1 MSAIINMF
9 TGTIASGLA
18 AQSAIAQASGGGGA
32 NSGVANWFAAY
43 FGYIIAA
50 VIVLLGLALG
60 LADLMRISPKR
71 IWAIGSVGFRESIR
85 RRVLWVTPLA
95 MLGIIAVS
103 QLSHPF
109 DEQDAIRQTT
119 KYCLFAS
126 GIVVVIATLILACT
140 SLPKEIDNR
149 VIYTIVTKPA
159 TRLEIVLGKS
169 LGFARTSAAILLIMG
184 IFSYVYLQIN
194 AAQLT
199 SSIRARLASLPQSD
213 QSRDTL
219 RHYADEGLLQARVY
233 TLPALGGVWGS
244 PPGLQLYA
252 KLPQPTDPYKWQFGN
267 NEQDVL
273 FPFAISQDILS
284 HPDASLIFTL
294 QIATRQP
301 RPLTRREVETELH
314 DPTATTRPTTQGVQT
329 YPGPP
334 RIAVTILNEN
344 GYTALAS
351 SEMMDAL
358 HLTEVKSKDPEAY
371 KDVSWVQ
378 LDPSGQKG
386 VGQAIVVVP
395 PKYLQEKIAKLP
407 AAPDGSRRLY
417 LMITGATLATQYGYG
432 ANAVGLSAQV
442 ADAAGKPMNIPI
454 ARTGPGG
461 KELAPIFRGRLTS
474 THYQQLRGDDDRAE
488 APVAVFEVRQPDF
501 IPSGDEVSF
510 EFRTKVERTSDAQAT
525 EAENTTHVE
534 AVVRNRK
541 TGFTSPPIEMT
552 ADSDRPTFFS
562 VPRAAVDGGDF
573 DIDLR
578 SRTEGHF
585 VGLRPTSVAAVSTSQ
600 SFAFN
605 LLKSLAILWMLSVL
619 VVIVSVFCSTF
630 VSWPIAVV
638 LSLVILLGRWCVT
651 QIGDPASPQQ
661 MVTDIFG
668 ANANPVSARVFT
680 DTVGALNKLLTITA
694 KVLPDLDQF
703 RVTEDIERG
712 VSISGRSLIDAGMV
726 LLTFGTVLLIFAY
739 LLLRKKEVAP

>member
-1 MSAIINMF
+1 MSVMFKLVFGSIAQTSEGGALNWF
-9 TGTIASGLA
+9 TGS
-18 AQSAIAQASGGGGA
+18 
-32 NSGVANWFAAY
+32 
-43 FGYIIAA
+43 FGYIIAG

-126 GIVVVIATLILACT
+126 GIIVVIATLILACT

-159 TRLEIVLGKS
+159 TRLEIVLGKT
-169 LGFARTSAAILLIMG
+169 LGFACTSAAILLIMG
-184 IFSYVYLQIN
+184 IFSYAYLQIN

-213 QSRDTL
+213 PSRDTL

-233 TLPALGGVWGS
+233 ALPAQGGVWGA
-244 PPGLQLYA
+244 PTGLQMYA
-252 KLPQPTDPYKWQFGN
+252 KLPDPPSDPYKWIWGN
-267 NEQDVL
+267 DEQDAL
-273 FPFAISQDILS
+273 FPFAISDDILA
-284 HPDASLIFTL
+284 HPDASLVFTL
-294 QIATRQP
+294 QIATNQP
-301 RPLTRREVETELH
+301 RALTRHEIEAEIH
-314 DPTATTRPTTQGVQT
+314 DPTATTRPSTQGVKQ

-334 RIAVTILNEN
+334 RITVTMLNEN
-344 GYTALAS
+344 GYTVLAP

-358 HLTEVKSKDPEAY
+358 HLTEVKSKDPEAF

-378 LDPSGQKG
+378 LEGSGKRG
-386 VGQAIVVVP
+386 VGQAIVVAP
-395 PKYLQEKIAKLP
+395 PKYVQEKIAKVP
-407 AAPDGSRRLY
+407 PAPDGKRRIY
-417 LMITGATLATQYGYG
+417 LMITGTTLATEYGFG

-454 ARTGPGG
+454 ASTGAGG
-461 KELAPIFRGRLTS
+461 RELPAIFRGRLTS
-474 THYQQLRGDDDRAE
+474 THYQQLRGDEDRAD
-488 APVAVFEVRQPDF
+488 APVAVFEIRQPNF
-501 IPSGDEVSF
+501 VPSGDQVSF
-510 EFRTKVERTSDAQAT
+510 EFRTKVERTSDAQTT
-525 EAENTTHVE
+525 EAENATHVE

-552 ADSDRPTFFS
+552 ADSDRPTFFRA
-562 VPRAAVDGGDF
+562 PRAAVEGGDF
-573 DIDLR
+573 DIQVR
-578 SRTEGHF
+578 SRTQGHF
-585 VGLRPTSVAAVSTSQ
+585 VGLRPSSVAAVSTSQ

-605 LLKSLAILWMLSVL
+605 LLKSLVILWMLSVL

-651 QIGDPASPQQ
+651 QLGDPASPQQ

-680 DTVGALNKLLTITA
+680 DTVGALNKLLTVTA

-712 VSISGRSLIDAGMV
+712 ISISGRSLIDAVMV